1 MKNYSYLIYC
11 FGLFLISCTS
21 ENFNS
26 LPNRMSLSL
35 GADEIIISSP
45 KGYCIN
51 QETQRRHIS
60 GFSVVI
66 SDCFAISNNKMQ
78 TLVRS
83 PVRSLVTVTV
93 SNAKITSGD
102 ELNSLDN
109 LIMSGTLDNALGR
122 NDQNISPKILKRS
135 KSNGAYYMC
144 FEEDLEDLELEAAFQ
159 SKIFCRAIFVLND
172 RIISLV
178 GSDYSSQYSDDK
190 RIEILI
196 KDTVSEILK
205 SNRLKEI

>member
-1 MKNYSYLIYC
+1 MKNHFYLIYC

-21 ENFNS
+21 ENFDS

-45 KGYCIN
+45 K
-51 QETQRRHIS
+51 ETQRRHLS
-60 GFSVVI
+60 GFSVII
-66 SDCFAISNNKMQ
+66 SDCFEISNNKMR

-122 NDQNISPKILKRS
+122 KDQNISPKILKRS
-135 KSNGAYYMC
+135 KSNGVYYMC

-159 SKIFCRAIFVLND
+159 SRIFCRAIFVLND
-172 RIISLV
+172 RVVSLV

-190 RIEILI
+190 RVEILI